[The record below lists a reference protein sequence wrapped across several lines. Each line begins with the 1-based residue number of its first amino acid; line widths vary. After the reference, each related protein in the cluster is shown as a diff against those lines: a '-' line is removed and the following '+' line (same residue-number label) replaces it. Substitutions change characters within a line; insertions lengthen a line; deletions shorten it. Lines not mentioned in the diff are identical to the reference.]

1 MRVAIDVRTVTEAR
15 SGVGNYV
22 LNLLA
27 GLRRVAP
34 EHEFFLVGQE
44 HNLKLLAQ
52 DQPARL
58 CHQARLSHESH
69 PWGDL
74 WEHLW
79 LPRVLRQNSVQ
90 VMHGPATLIPLSR
103 DGFASVA
110 TIHDLVAFL
119 YPQTIPTKYALYM
132 TWLLK
137 RVVKS
142 ARRIISVS
150 QCTKDDL
157 VRVLDVDPERIA
169 VIHEAAQPGFRP
181 IGDQAALEAVRR
193 RHGITKPFF
202 FHVGNIE
209 PRKNL
214 VGLLKA
220 FISLGA
226 RLKGQAQLVIGG
238 QEGWLT
244 RRLHQQIGRL
254 DLGPEVIFTGYLPQ
268 EDLPLLMT
276 AACAFVFPS
285 LYEGCGLP
293 ALEAMSCGTPL
304 ITSNL
309 SSLPEIA
316 GEAALLVEP
325 TSPEDIA
332 QAMWRVFEDLGL
344 RQDLCR
350 RGLEQ
355 AARFSWDQA
364 ARQTMR
370 VYLEAHQER
379 TGR

>member
-34 EHEFFLVGQE
+34 QHEFFLVGQE
-44 HNLKLLAQ
+44 RNLEVLG
-52 DQPARL
+52 RSNGL
-58 CHQARLSHESH
+58 CHRALLSHESH

-79 LPRVLRQNSVQ
+79 LPRVLKRHGVQ
-90 VMHGPATLIPLSR
+90 VMHGPATLIPLGR

-119 YPQTIPTKYALYM
+119 YPETIPQKYALYM

-137 RVVKS
+137 RVVKR
-142 ARRIISVS
+142 AMRIISVS

-157 VRVLDVDPERIA
+157 VRVLGVPPERIA
-169 VIHEAAQPGFRP
+169 VIHEAAQPGFQP
-181 IGDQAALEAVRR
+181 IADQEALQRARR
-193 RHGITKPFF
+193 RYGISKPFF
-202 FHVGNIE
+202 YHVGNIE

-214 VGLLKA
+214 VRLLKA
-220 FISLGA
+220 FLSL
-226 RLKGQAQLVIGG
+226 RHRFKGQVQMVISG

-244 RRLHQQIGRL
+244 RRLHGDIGRL
-254 DLGPEVIFTGYLPQ
+254 DLGQDVIFTGYLPQ
-268 EDLPLLMT
+268 EDLPLLMN
-276 AACAFVFPS
+276 AALAFVFPS
-285 LYEGCGLP
+285 LYEGFGLP

-309 SSLPEIA
+309 SSLPEIV
-316 GEAALLVEP
+316 GPAALLVEP
-325 TSPEDIA
+325 TQVEDIA
-332 QAMWRVFEDLGL
+332 QAMWRVFEDAGL
-344 RQDLCR
+344 RQRMSRL
-350 RGLEQ
+350 GLEQ
-355 AARFSWDQA
+355 AARFSWQQT
-364 ARQTMR
+364 ARQTME
-370 VYLEAHQER
+370 VYLEAHRER
-379 TGR
+379 TGS